1 MYHILVNLATRS
13 MGVQLQKGFKGAP
26 KNSVDLYF
34 IFLDTKVI
42 VGGLLT

>member
-13 MGVQLQKGFKGAP
+13 MGVQKGFKGAP